1 MSREMTK
8 EQMATLKDDFNAYDK
23 NGDGFITKEEFAS
36 VMKAAGME
44 LSDAELN
51 KIIDD
56 LDVDGNRKID
66 FKEFLGQMTEP
77 QS

>member
-1 MSREMTK
+1 MEMRAISCL
-8 EQMATLKDDFNAYDK
+8 Q
-23 NGDGFITKEEFAS
+23 EFAS